1 MHGLLG
7 PRPHGSDSIAAM
19 SGSNSVPEGIA
30 VDLLFAARPFTGLE
44 HHALHILRGLH
55 SVGASVDVLLADDVI
70 PEVGDAAAGHRLV
83 PFPGV
88 PRGLRLGREQWSLP
102 WRFGAYPRALRLL
115 HSVLGVAPIVSGV
128 PLVLTVP
135 DLVYRVRPADMHP
148 RARWYFG
155 TLGPRSIRRAQR
167 VMVSSQAIRRQLI
180 DLYHIAP
187 ERVAYVPLC
196 ADPVFTP
203 RPADEVASAR
213 KRFGLPGRYVLYVGT
228 IDPRKDLAR
237 LRAAYELLPP
247 DLTDDSALVF
257 VGRINR
263 GAERLARELRQPGVR
278 GHIIA
283 LDYVPRDVLPAIFTG
298 ASVFVYPSRYEGFG
312 LPVLEAM
319 SCGAPV
325 IVSSDA
331 ALAELVDDAG
341 VVLRTDS
348 VEELTQAMER
358 QLRFDQDQARLRQAG
373 LARAK
378 TFSVARLGRETA
390 EVYRQALAA

>member
-1 MHGLLG
+1 
-7 PRPHGSDSIAAM
+7 M
-19 SGSNSVPEGIA
+19 SGKNSVPEGIA
-30 VDLLFAARPFTGLE
+30 IDLLFAAQPFTGLE

-55 SVGASVDVLLADDVI
+55 QVGASVDVLVPSDVI
-70 PEVGDAAAGHRLV
+70 PNIQDAVQGHRVV
-83 PFPGV
+83 PFPRV
-88 PRGLRLGREQWSLP
+88 PRGLRLGREQWSFP
-102 WRFGAYPRALRLL
+102 WRFGAYPRGLRLL

-196 ADPVFTP
+196 ADPIFTP
-203 RPADEVASAR
+203 RPADEIASVR
-213 KRFGLPGRYVLYVGT
+213 KQFGLPGRYILYVGT

-237 LRAAYELLPP
+237 LRAAAELLPP
-247 DLTDDSALVF
+247 DLVDDSALVY
-257 VGRINR
+257 VGRTNR
-263 GAERLARELRQPGVR
+263 GSERLAKEVRQPGPR
-278 GHIIA
+278 AHIIA
-283 LDYVPRDVLPAIFTG
+283 LDYVPRDVLPAIYGG

-325 IVSSDA
+325 IVSSAD
-331 ALAELVDDAG
+331 ALAELVADAG
-341 VVLRTDS
+341 VVLRTES
-348 VEELTQAMER
+348 IEELTQAMER
-358 QLRFDQDQARLRQAG
+358 LLRFDDEQKRLRAAG
-373 LARAK
+373 LARSKA
-378 TFSVARLGRETA
+378 FSIARLGRETA

>member
-1 MHGLLG
+1 MLL
-7 PRPHGSDSIAAM
+7 P
-19 SGSNSVPEGIA
+19 
-30 VDLLFAARPFTGLE
+30 T
-44 HHALHILRGLH
+44 
-55 SVGASVDVLLADDVI
+55 DVI
-70 PEVGDAAAGHRLV
+70 PELGDAAEGHRLI

-102 WRFGAYPRALRLL
+102 WRFGAHPRGLHLL
-115 HSVLGVAPIVSGV
+115 HSVLGVAPIASGV

-135 DLVYRVRPADMHP
+135 DLVYRIRPADMHP

-155 TLGPRSIRRAQR
+155 TLGPKSIRRARR
-167 VMVSSQAIRRQLI
+167 VMVSSQAICRQLI

-196 ADPVFTP
+196 ADPIFTP
-203 RPADEVASAR
+203 RPANEIASVR

-228 IDPRKDLAR
+228 IDPRKDLSR

-247 DLTDDSALVF
+247 DLADDSALVY
-257 VGRINR
+257 VGRTNR
-263 GAERLARELRQPGVR
+263 GAERLARELRQPGPR

-283 LDYVPRDVLPAIFTG
+283 LDYVPRDVLPAIYTG

-325 IVSSDA
+325 IVSSDE
-331 ALAELVDDAG
+331 ALAELVGDAG
-341 VVLRTDS
+341 VVLRTES
-348 VEELTQAMER
+348 IEELTQAIER
-358 QLRFDQDQARLRQAG
+358 LLRFEDEQARLRDTGRQRSKA
-373 LARAK
+373 
-378 TFSVARLGRETA
+378 FSVARLGRETA
-390 EVYRQALAA
+390 EVYRRALAA